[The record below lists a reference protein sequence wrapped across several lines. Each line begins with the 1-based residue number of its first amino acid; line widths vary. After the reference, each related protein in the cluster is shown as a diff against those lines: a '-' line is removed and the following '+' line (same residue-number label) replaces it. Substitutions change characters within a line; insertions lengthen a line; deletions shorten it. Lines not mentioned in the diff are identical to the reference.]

1 MSLSS
6 SFLDHSRHFLVREY
20 PAKIRL
26 AIAPLT
32 TPQLWW
38 RPNEASNSIGNL
50 MLHLAG
56 NVRQW
61 IVAGLDGAPDTRQR
75 QAEFDQRDGMDA
87 AELLERLDGA
97 VTDADRVLERMDDGA
112 LARSYLIQGRDV
124 SGISAVYHVVEHFS
138 MHTGQIAW
146 LAKLLNGRDLGFY
159 EDAGGLAVPRWEE
172 RADNGS

>member
-1 MSLSS
+1 MSLSPA
-6 SFLDHSRHFLVREY
+6 FLDHSRQFLVREY

-26 AIAPLT
+26 AIAPLST
-32 TPQLWW
+32 TQLWW

-61 IVAGLDGAPDTRQR
+61 IVSGLGGAADSRER
-75 QAEFDQRDGMDA
+75 QAEFGQRDTMEAGD
-87 AELLERLDGA
+87 LLERLDAA
-97 VTDADRVLERMDDGA
+97 VSDAGRVLEGMDEAA
-112 LARSYLIQGRDV
+112 LLRGYTIQGREV
-124 SGISAVYHVVEHFS
+124 TGLYAVYHVVEHFA

-146 LAKLLNGRDLGFY
+146 LVKLLTGRDLEFY

-172 RADNGS
+172 RAARPE